1 MNADERRLRMNFM
14 HYLCSST
21 CICGL
26 IFSVSF
32 AQSTKSVGGLDS
44 LADETLMNEL
54 AARGMT
60 TLLDRAF
67 EINKI
72 PKSEQEGRRALIALR
87 QISDKN
93 AKLTL
98 RQRQDL
104 LAKVVAGIE
113 AALPA
118 VRDPDVLMQQGQ
130 VLV

>member
-32 AQSTKSVGGLDS
+32 AQSTNSVGGLDS

-54 AARGMT
+54 AARGMS

-67 EINKI
+67 EINHV
-72 PKSEQEGRRALIALR
+72 PKSEQEGRRALLALR
-87 QISDKN
+87 HITDKN
-93 AKLTL
+93 AKLSG

-104 LAKVVAGIE
+104 LTKIAAGIE
-113 AALPA
+113 GALPA
-118 VRDPDVLMQQGQ
+118 
-130 VLV
+130 